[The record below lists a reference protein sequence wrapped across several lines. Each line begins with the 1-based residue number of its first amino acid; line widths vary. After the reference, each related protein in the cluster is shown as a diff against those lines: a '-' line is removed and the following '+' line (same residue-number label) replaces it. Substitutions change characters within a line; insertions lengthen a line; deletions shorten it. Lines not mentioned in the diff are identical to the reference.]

1 MNTCNNCIHY
11 SACLW
16 NGEYTPTPCR
26 HFKDKADVVEV
37 VRCKDCRWY
46 LTANWDGTILYGC
59 DCTEGLKD
67 VEPNGF
73 CSYGE
78 RK

>member
-1 MNTCNNCIHY
+1 MTCNNCIHY

-26 HFKDKADVVEV
+26 HFKDNADVVEV